1 MTHEPTEYESTEY
14 ETIKYPSPPL
24 CLVHY
29 FSEHGPD
36 PPAPGPKLL
45 GRVAGRDGNLI
56 FLEFAAPKPKPRHRD
71 PRKVWDILVLLLV
84 VSSLIASAIAFR

>member
-1 MTHEPTEYESTEY
+1 MTHEPTEYDSTEY
-14 ETIKYPSPPL
+14 ETTEHLSPPL

-36 PPAPGPKLL
+36 PPPSHPKLL

-56 FLEFAAPKPKPRHRD
+56 FLEFAAPKPRRRD
-71 PRKVWDILVLLLV
+71 PRKLWDMLTLLLI
-84 VSSLIASAIAFR
+84 VSSLIACAAAFR